1 MQTNIN
7 NSSPDNMFLEKSQTT
22 VKLNHKL
29 NSGYNSFKTNDAK
42 TEAPILW
49 TPYVKS

>member
-7 NSSPDNMFLEKSQTT
+7 NSSPDNRFLEKSQTT

-29 NSGYNSFKTNDAK
+29 NSGYNSFKTNWAFQK
-42 TEAPILW
+42 NLATL
-49 TPYVKS
+49 